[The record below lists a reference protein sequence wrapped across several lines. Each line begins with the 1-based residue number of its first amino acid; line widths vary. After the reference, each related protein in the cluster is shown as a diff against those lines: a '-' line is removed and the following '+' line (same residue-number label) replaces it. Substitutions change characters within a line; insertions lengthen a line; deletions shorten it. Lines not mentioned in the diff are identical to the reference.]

1 MYHLWQMKK
10 RILFVIFLATAIFSF
25 AQRDTTAPL
34 APPYLRFP
42 DLPPFRL
49 LRIDS
54 ISYFSKADVPK
65 NKPVLLMIF
74 DPNCDHCQHET
85 EDILKNIDSFK
96 NIQIVMSTNASFE
109 LLKDFYN
116 KYGLA
121 NYKNIVAGVEMQY
134 FLVPFYDVK
143 NLPYLAMY
151 DKKGKLMTTHEG
163 TTKIELVIEAF
174 K

>member
-1 MYHLWQMKK
+1 MKK
-10 RILFVIFLATAIFSF
+10 TVLLALVLIAAIFSF
-25 AQRDTTAPL
+25 AQRDTTAPVL
-34 APPYLRFP
+34 PPYQRFP

-49 LRIDS
+49 LKIDS
-54 ISYFSKADVPK
+54 TTYFSKADVPK

-96 NIQIVMSTNASFE
+96 NIQIVMSTNASLQ
-109 LLKDFYN
+109 LLREFYN
-116 KYGLA
+116 RYDLA
-121 NYKNIVAGVEMQY
+121 SYKNITAGLEAQY

-151 DKKGKLMTTHEG
+151 DKKGRLITTHEG
-163 TTKIELVIEAF
+163 TTKIEMVIDAF